1 MNGMPREIIMPVNGG
16 LSPENSRWFFD
27 MAEFCGS
34 DPNNIL
40 KESNATKSIRSLNLL
55 SSNVSPS
62 TLNEKVS
69 KCRIADD
76 HPYPFLPSP
85 SEVQEE
91 LIPILREIRSQYPH
105 VTTNLNVSQPTSS
118 RTLVSINV
126 LVRLYDAKQSQKIK
140 IKIGSFEDGTGRLFW
155 EVGFVY
161 LDKSIRQPLPKLLG
175 QRETGDYFLLK
186 DLVDCTKRFIVRR
199 KRVVGLDITPAYYHV
214 SSLCKRMGGVPE
226 DESTLNN
233 HLKEINDAFQ
243 RYSNLHSSET
253 IHPFHQRRLAV
264 SWLLEKGVLQNPDG
278 KPISWRP
285 PRFIWK
291 SPCSSIALDR
301 QADRNATPQTSHSPA
316 SVRRAFDIPLSQAQT

>member
-1 MNGMPREIIMPVNGG
+1 VNAMPSDPIKSADGL
-16 LSPENSRWFFD
+16 LSPRNSRYFLK
-27 MAEFCGS
+27 MAESFGS
-34 DPNNIL
+34 DPDNIL
-40 KESNATKSIRSLNLL
+40 KECNLFKSLRSLHSLPSHL
-55 SSNVSPS
+55 TVS
-62 TLNEKVS
+62 TLNEKIS
-69 KCRIADD
+69 NFRLANEY
-76 HPYPFLPSP
+76 PYPFLPSP

-91 LIPILREIRSQYPH
+91 LIPILREIRSRYPH

-118 RTLVSINV
+118 HTLVSINV

-243 RYSNLHSSET
+243 RYSET
-253 IHPFHQRRLAV
+253 IYPFHQRRLAV